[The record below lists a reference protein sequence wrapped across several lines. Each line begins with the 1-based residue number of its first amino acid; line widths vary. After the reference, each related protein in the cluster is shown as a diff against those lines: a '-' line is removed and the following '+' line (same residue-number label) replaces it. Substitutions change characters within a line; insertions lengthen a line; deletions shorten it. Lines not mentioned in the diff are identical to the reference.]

1 MPILLAYVYGVV
13 PIALCRSGCGV
24 STTHTGGVRFEF
36 DEDQEG
42 HATLSGPFGGNW
54 GESKD
59 VFVIFKQFQPIH
71 FWKE

>member
-42 HATLSGPFGGNW
+42 HATLSGPF
-54 GESKD
+54 
-59 VFVIFKQFQPIH
+59 
-71 FWKE
+71 